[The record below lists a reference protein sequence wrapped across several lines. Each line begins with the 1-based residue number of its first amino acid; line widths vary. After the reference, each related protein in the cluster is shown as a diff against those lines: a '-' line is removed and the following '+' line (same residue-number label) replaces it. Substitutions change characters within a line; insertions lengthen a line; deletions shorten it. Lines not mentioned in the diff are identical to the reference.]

1 MPIFEISTTKYEE
14 DIKLIQVAMTKM
26 AAICN
31 IASGFKFGD
40 PVSRFGW
47 TFFKMFLDQELYV
60 GIEDEFSDMIKKC
73 KGNKPDEKFITFLS
87 GYFESNGCNV
97 KVKLAKD

>member
-1 MPIFEISTTKYEE
+1 MPLFEISTTKYKE
-14 DIKLIQVAMTKM
+14 DIELIQVVMTKM

-47 TFFKMFLDQELYV
+47 TFFKMLLDQELYV
-60 GIEDEFSDMIKKC
+60 GIEDEFSDMIKKS
-73 KGNKPDEKFITFLS
+73 KGNKPDEKFINFLDQ
-87 GYFESNGCNV
+87 YFESKGCSV
-97 KVKLAKD
+97 KVKLVKD

>member
-1 MPIFEISTTKYEE
+1 MPLFEISTTKYKE
-14 DIKLIQVAMTKM
+14 DIELIQVVMTKM

-47 TFFKMFLDQELYV
+47 TFFKMLLDQELYV
-60 GIEDEFSDMIKKC
+60 GIEDEFSDMIKKS
-73 KGNKPDEKFITFLS
+73 KGNKPDEKFTNFLS
-87 GYFESNGCNV
+87 QYFESKGCSV
-97 KVKLAKD
+97 KVKLVKD

>member
-1 MPIFEISTTKYEE
+1 MPLFEISTTKYEE

-47 TFFKMFLDQELYV
+47 TFFK
-60 GIEDEFSDMIKKC
+60 II
-73 KGNKPDEKFITFLS
+73 
-87 GYFESNGCNV
+87 
-97 KVKLAKD
+97 